1 MQVTTPRKENLR
13 RRSPPAT
20 LSLHAH
26 KERKNTHNTQHAHR
40 SRPQIL
46 TYSYMG
52 GVIEKIFAQEQLKE
66 KNVGTLHFSQTKKYY
81 QQHLGFT

>member
-1 MQVTTPRKENLR
+1 MP
-13 RRSPPAT
+13 
-20 LSLHAH
+20 SLCVP

-46 TYSYMG
+46 TYSYIG
-52 GVIEKIFAQEQLKE
+52 GVIEIFAQEQLKE
-66 KNVGTLHFSQTKKYY
+66 KNVNTLHFSQTKKYY